1 VLNPTSTFCRVLFE
15 IVVPMVAA
23 AVAAIWFAMRPSAA
37 RLRCRRDRDG
47 RLLRRGPGSWIALPP
62 ETAAAE
68 KSFGIR
74 TTAW

>member
-1 VLNPTSTFCRVLFE
+1 
-15 IVVPMVAA
+15 MVDA

-37 RLRCRRDRDG
+37 RACGAVVTEIVAFSADFA
-47 RLLRRGPGSWIALPP
+47 GSCTALPP